1 MTSPFGGGA
10 RTDCT
15 QAARF
20 MLGPNSLRSARVARG
35 RPARFAGHLS
45 AIDLRIL
52 PL

>member
-1 MTSPFGGGA
+1 MTSPFGHWA

-15 QAARF
+15 QAAGF
-20 MLGPNSLRSARVARG
+20 MLSPNGLRSARVARG
-35 RPARFAGHLS
+35 RPTQFEGHLS